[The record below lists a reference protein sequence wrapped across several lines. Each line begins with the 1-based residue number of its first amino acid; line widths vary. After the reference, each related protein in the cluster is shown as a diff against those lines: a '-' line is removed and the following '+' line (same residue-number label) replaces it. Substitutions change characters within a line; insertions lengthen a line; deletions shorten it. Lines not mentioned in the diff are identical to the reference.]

1 VRCFAL
7 KIKTRDFGEIEIDE
21 DNIILFENGLPG
33 FEAHNKFVIIPLAED
48 SPFIIIQSLK
58 DAEVAFTA
66 VEPGN
71 FIGNYSFEI
80 SDKIESELKISSIED
95 LLVLNIITLKEK
107 IEDST
112 VNLSAPIIINVRA
125 GLGRQVILDEPH
137 FELRYK
143 LFAASQQ
150 EELEVSE

>member
-1 VRCFAL
+1 
-7 KIKTRDFGEIEIDE
+7 
-21 DNIILFENGLPG
+21 
-33 FEAHNKFVIIPLAED
+33 
-48 SPFIIIQSLK
+48 
-58 DAEVAFTA
+58 
-66 VEPGN
+66 
-71 FIGNYSFEI
+71 
-80 SDKIESELKISSIED
+80 LKISSIED